1 MYKNSEGYS
10 DPTAGDAFTNIILEE
25 RKETEAVISD
35 LMKNIRYVAGL
46 AGFDVVN
53 RIQFKERKTGKIFK

>member
-10 DPTAGDAFTNIILEE
+10 DPTVGEAFSNIAKEE

-46 AGFDVVN
+46 AGFDITN
-53 RIQFKERKTGKIFK
+53 RIQFKERKTGKVFK